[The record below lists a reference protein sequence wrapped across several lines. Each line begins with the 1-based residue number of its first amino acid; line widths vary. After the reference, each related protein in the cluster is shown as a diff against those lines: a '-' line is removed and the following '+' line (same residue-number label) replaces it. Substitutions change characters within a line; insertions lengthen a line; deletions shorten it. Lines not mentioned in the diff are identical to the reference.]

1 MMEMDKDVFG
11 IVVEQFVSEKLDEI
25 MLQDSEYVNLQDEI
39 WKEKE
44 KCNQLG
50 ISESQHQMLEDL
62 ISLHIKNIELYS
74 KKAYG
79 QGFMDCVSLLQ
90 KIGVIRIG

>member
-1 MMEMDKDVFG
+1 MEIYKDVFE
-11 IVVEQFVSEKLDEI
+11 IIVEQFVSERLDDI
-25 MLQDSEYVNLQDEI
+25 MMQDSEFVKLQDVI

-44 KCNQLG
+44 KFNQLD
-50 ISESQHQMLEDL
+50 ISESQHQMLEDM
-62 ISLHIKNIELYS
+62 ISLHIKVIELYS

-79 QGFMDCVSLLQ
+79 QGLMDCVSLLQ

>member
-1 MMEMDKDVFG
+1 MEIYKDVFE
-11 IVVEQFVSEKLDEI
+11 IIVEQFVSERLDDI
-25 MLQDSEYVNLQDEI
+25 MLQDSEFVKLQDVI

-44 KCNQLG
+44 KYNQLD

-62 ISLHIKNIELYS
+62 ISLHIKVIELYS

-79 QGFMDCVSLLQ
+79 QGLMDCVSLLQ

>member
-1 MMEMDKDVFG
+1 MEIYKDVFE
-11 IVVEQFVSEKLDEI
+11 IIVEQFVSERLDDI
-25 MLQDSEYVNLQDEI
+25 MMQDSEFVKLQDVI

-44 KCNQLG
+44 KFNQLD

-62 ISLHIKNIELYS
+62 ISLHIKVIELYS

-79 QGFMDCVSLLQ
+79 QGLMDCVSLLQ